1 MKVTKIP
8 GLGRFGVFIDD
19 VDLKNISHEEW
30 MEIGKIHLE
39 SLVTIIRG
47 NDLDHATYYNL
58 MSQWGASRYNR
69 PLQFYM
75 KYGKPLKELV
85 ITNGLDKE
93 DKITFTNGRRWQVD
107 KKMPGMIR
115 VTPIKD
121 SSGRSIGLFGD
132 GELFWHS
139 NECADVA
146 FTPGVSLMGW
156 QNMVGSC
163 TGFCTSAD
171 WYERQSDSFRKE
183 LDDMI
188 VIHNYHKD
196 RLQKDPIPDQEKFYK
211 NNSCPDDDMDVPLII
226 QSPGGIKGVHL
237 GINTFDYIDG
247 MSKIESDKLFAR
259 IREEMFTDEYI
270 YKHWYQGD
278 KDICLFDNSI
288 TLHNREIEQGLMPD
302 RMGYRIQ
309 FDYDTLTG
317 GTYQPFFQQEYND
330 RRNEKIRL
338 LGVAMAGMEVKV

>member
-1 MKVTKIP
+1 VCSS
-8 GLGRFGVFIDD
+8 
-19 VDLKNISHEEW
+19 DL
-30 MEIGKIHLE
+30 
-39 SLVTIIRG
+39 
-47 NDLDHATYYNL
+47 
-58 MSQWGASRYNR
+58 
-69 PLQFYM
+69 
-75 KYGKPLKELV
+75 
-85 ITNGLDKE
+85 
-93 DKITFTNGRRWQVD
+93 TFANGRRWQVD

-121 SSGRSIGLFGD
+121 SIGRSIGLFGD

-171 WYERQSDSFRKE
+171 WYERQSESFRKE

-188 VIHNYHKD
+188 VIHNYQRD

-226 QSPGGIKGVHL
+226 RSPGDIKGVHL
-237 GINTFDYIDG
+237 GVNTFDYIDG
-247 MSKIESDKLFAR
+247 MSKIESDKLFTR
-259 IREEMFTDEYI
+259 IRKEMFTEEYI
-270 YKHWYQGD
+270 YKHWYQSD

-288 TLHNREIEQGLMPD
+288 TLHNREIEQGLIPD

-317 GTYQPFFQQEYND
+317 STYQPFYQQEYND

-338 LGVAMAGMEVKV
+338 LGVAMEGMEVKT